1 LTRTPPP
8 RVHAVV
14 LAGGAGER
22 FWPAS
27 RSRHPKPLLE
37 VIGGK
42 SLLGVTM
49 DRAKAVASEDCVWV
63 VCGDEHAAAMRKES
77 ALPAN
82 RVLVEPMRRNTAMA
96 VAWAA
101 LRIQAE
107 DPDAVMCVLPA
118 DHHIPDRRAFAATI
132 KKAARAAR
140 DAQVLVTIG
149 VQPTR
154 PDTGYG
160 YIQVGAPAG
169 RGFAGLRKVR
179 RFVEKPDSVGAR
191 RYLRQGG
198 YLWNAGIFIW
208 SVRALLEEIE
218 GCAPKLHRALAPLR
232 DGARSKAALRKRKN
246 VEAVYSR
253 APSVPIDVAVME
265 VSKRV
270 WTVPATFAWSDV
282 GTWDSLADEL
292 GVGGSDGGEAAHSR
306 YATDPDRGNRIIAGD
321 VLLQD
326 ATGNLIWGSDRLIA
340 LSGVDGLAVVDTDD
354 VILITKLNHGS
365 DVRQLVARLKS
376 RGRSAL
382 T

>member
-1 LTRTPPP
+1 
-8 RVHAVV
+8 
-14 LAGGAGER
+14 
-22 FWPAS
+22 
-27 RSRHPKPLLE
+27 
-37 VIGGK
+37 
-42 SLLGVTM
+42 
-49 DRAKAVASEDCVWV
+49 
-63 VCGDEHAAAMRKES
+63 MRRES

-101 LRIQAE
+101 LRIRAE

-118 DHHIPDRRAFAATI
+118 DHHIPDRRAFAVAI

-179 RFVEKPDSVGAR
+179 RFVEKPDLVRAR

-208 SVRALLEEIE
+208 SARALLEEIE

-232 DGARSKAALRKRKN
+232 DGARSKTALRKRKN

-253 APSVPIDVAVME
+253 APSIPIDVAVME

-270 WTVPATFAWSDV
+270 WTVPANFAWSDV

-292 GVGGSDGGEAAHSR
+292 GVGGSDVGEAAHAR
-306 YATDPDRGNRIIAGD
+306 YGNVSDRERGNRIIAGD

-354 VILITKLNHGS
+354 VILITKLKHGS